1 MSTLVGILVDVSG
14 SMRNS
19 VGDGVDERGG
29 SWARSI
35 FKVVDELIKH
45 DVPSSNQTFALAFGG
60 SSHPEVFDLLSTVGK
75 AQDDQSSIEDLKS
88 MRSKTALIDEI
99 LAILETN
106 GASTVRMWGGVLPN
120 VIDDTTAAEILYFL
134 KKSSDFTKRFVNECL
149 PRECREFSARSGSWP
164 EDSVREAIEKGKRL
178 VAETMKTV
186 KIVDVSKAAIRS
198 VHNASEIL
206 HASIEQSFILDLRS
220 RKTKREMIDEV
231 LNILEEKGAKRV
243 RTWGKMDV
251 LREVIDDTTAA
262 GILHHLQRS
271 SEFTKKFVY
280 ECLPREC
287 RELSLDGIRSTAVE
301 TTYFVAGLVPLVGS
315 SMQGLATKESVR
327 EVVKKGK
334 QLIAASVDDK
344 ELTNKQF
351 DELLKAVE
359 PYIYGG
365 TPLIQAMRNS
375 VDLFSYPEFANHQ
388 KLLFILSDGQPA
400 DGNYPPL
407 QELSALGV
415 TIVCCF
421 ITDQRLS
428 HPRHLYSILDESW
441 EKPAK
446 FMFRMSSTIT
456 TQKIPRTL
464 FIKRGWKID
473 IDNNETRLFFQVNHP
488 EIIKDVCDMAKN
500 GVLSQDALSDVL
512 SSVDL
517 DIYINQASE
526 AFGAKRQH
534 GGTCYANA
542 SAAVLHLAMKRI
554 VGRDGGYPDFFELR
568 RKLIAKYGE
577 QGAPTIKVLQEVC
590 PTYRL
595 QCKEVD
601 AVGAMKAVSAKRP
614 VVARFRL
621 TDAQWDQFTQF
632 FEENPK
638 GILTRSCL
646 DLKQNLTSGHAVVL
660 TSYDAESLRLMNS
673 WGDDWADSGFFRV
686 QNADVLGLEFVDV
699 FWTLDDL
706 SEKEKRAY
714 EQYGAEVAAKL
725 MRSLKGIQV
734 AEYKCPLCTVK
745 SKVVDFS
752 GNLLKAKCPKCR
764 GIFNASEAGGDLAL
778 NLYLTS
784 LTH

>member
-19 VGDGVDERGG
+19 VGDGVDEKGG

-45 DVPSSNQTFALAFGG
+45 DAPPSNQTFALAFGG

-75 AQDDQSSIEDLKS
+75 A
-88 MRSKTALIDEI
+88 
-99 LAILETN
+99 N
-106 GASTVRMWGGVLPN
+106 H
-120 VIDDTTAAEILYFL
+120 
-134 KKSSDFTKRFVNECL
+134 
-149 PRECREFSARSGSWP
+149 
-164 EDSVREAIEKGKRL
+164 
-178 VAETMKTV
+178 ETMETV
-186 KIVDVSKAAIRS
+186 KIVDVSKDAIRS

-206 HASIEQSFILDLRS
+206 HASIEQCSILDLRS
-220 RKTKREMIDEV
+220 RKTKRKMIDEA
-231 LNILEEKGAKRV
+231 LNILEAKGADRV
-243 RTWGKMDV
+243 RTWGNMDV
-251 LREVIDDTTAA
+251 LCEVMDDTTAA
-262 GILHHLQRS
+262 GILHHLRRS

-287 RELSLDGIRSTAVE
+287 RESPDDIRSRAVE
-301 TTYFVAGLVPLVGS
+301 SAYFAAGWVPLLGS
-315 SMQGLATKESVR
+315 TIQGLATEESVR

-375 VDLFSYPEFANHQ
+375 VDLFSRPEFANHQ
-388 KLLFILSDGQPA
+388 KLLFILSDGQPT

-415 TIVCCF
+415 TIVCCL

-441 EKPAK
+441 EEPAK

-526 AFGAKRQH
+526 GFGAKRQH

-577 QGAPTIKVLQEVC
+577 HGARTIKVLQEVC

-595 QCKEVD
+595 QCKKVD
-601 AVGAMKAVSAKRP
+601 AVGAMEAVSAKRP
-614 VVARFRL
+614 VVARFCL
-621 TDAQWDQFTQF
+621 TEAQWDQFTQF
-632 FEENPK
+632 FKENPK

-646 DLKQNLTSGHAVVL
+646 DLKQNSTSGHAVVL

-673 WGDDWADSGFFRV
+673 WGDNWADSGFFRV

-699 FWTLDDL
+699 FWTSDDL
-706 SEKEKRAY
+706 SEDEKRAY
-714 EQYGAEVAAKL
+714 DQYGAEVAAKL

-764 GIFNASEAGGDLAL
+764 GIFNANEAGGDLAL